1 MGTDKNILN
10 KGIMYM
16 VWALPLMFIG
26 PSIIYNA
33 FINKNNVWHYLVLAI
48 GILACFGAMFF
59 LFKGLRT
66 IIKSMFG
73 N

>member
-16 VWALPLMFIG
+16 AWALPLMFIG

-48 GILACFGAMFF
+48 GILSCFGAMFF

-66 IIKSMFG
+66 IMKSMFG